1 MWTNDL
7 WPLVIKAYLSAPT
20 GPKSNC
26 SRPVVDLAMQL
37 HMKPADIVD
46 RLKTVDAHKNPMVER
61 LLVHYQAH
69 PKKLKRDAERLAAMS
84 GFGNSGAFYDGV
96 DTAEAGFERFYRPI
110 DGTSFTPAMLTI
122 LLNLYFRLVPA
133 TMVATTPEVID
144 MAHRTQ
150 LTVDQV
156 LEVLHTF
163 LYVDPCAKSRTD
175 DALAEFAPIT
185 RLCRETWRTHDDGN
199 PMLVAEEA
207 EKFLQYYI

>member
-69 PKKLKRDAERLAAMS
+69 PKKLKRDAERLTAMS

-110 DGTSFTPAMLTI
+110 DGTAFTPAMLTI

-144 MAHRTQ
+144 MARRTM

-156 LEVLHTF
+156 LKKPKNSCNIISNKHSL
-163 LYVDPCAKSRTD
+163 R
-175 DALAEFAPIT
+175 
-185 RLCRETWRTHDDGN
+185 
-199 PMLVAEEA
+199 
-207 EKFLQYYI
+207 